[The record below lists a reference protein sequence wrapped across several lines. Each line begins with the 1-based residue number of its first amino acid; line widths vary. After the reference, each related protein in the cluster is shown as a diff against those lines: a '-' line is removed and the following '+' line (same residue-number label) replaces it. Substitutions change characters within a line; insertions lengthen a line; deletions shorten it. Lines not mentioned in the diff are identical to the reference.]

1 VWYWCNN
8 GNPKEIES
16 LRDKRKKGNHRK
28 VTEEYIEKLTEI
40 IIKEP
45 EEFGYE
51 FGRWTVA
58 RLSTHMEK
66 ETGIL
71 LGNTQLRN
79 ILKKSD
85 LSTSGQNIV

>member
-1 VWYWCNN
+1 MSDR
-8 GNPKEIES
+8 E
-16 LRDKRKKGNHRK
+16 LR
-28 VTEEYIEKLTEI
+28 TLQIEKLTEI

-79 ILKKSD
+79 MLKKSD

>member
-1 VWYWCNN
+1 
-8 GNPKEIES
+8 

-45 EEFGYE
+45 EEFGYK

-58 RLSTHMEK
+58 RLATHMEK
-66 ETGIL
+66 
-71 LGNTQLRN
+71 
-79 ILKKSD
+79 
-85 LSTSGQNIV
+85 